1 MPTVFISH
9 SCKDN
14 EVPPAAPTAEQ
25 AARQARLVFARTLRD
40 RLHAKL
46 KQDVAFDVFLDVRGG
61 LNPGDIWQDGL
72 HSALRTCDAG
82 VVLLTPESLESGWV
96 LKEATILSWRVFL
109 RERVLLVPVVLGV
122 ADAALET
129 RGFGALGL
137 SQIQRVDVKGTD
149 DAAVDNA
156 VARIVDALTH
166 KIPPSGLSSATELSP
181 TETWILELAEQLQFV
196 TAGGLDVL
204 AVNRLK
210 KMCNALGIPAE
221 DRERFDKDPLVKLA
235 SHVLMAEYGQI
246 LAFLNAAGRP
256 PQAQREELKVRV
268 EALWVDPTPASRVA
282 AGTAK
287 VIALDATEA
296 RFAAE
301 YVTRAYCNQ
310 LEPDRIIMAT
320 EKTDGTHA
328 GTIAAVVDS
337 VGRFFPIRNAAAM
350 TKEVDEHGPL
360 FVILGPGSVRSS
372 VLDELTRDYPQITWV
387 AAAGTTPQARLG
399 DWWDKVGVLQPP
411 LQPTREDEA
420 RFFRNRLQAYVTG
433 HA

>member
-14 EVPPAAPTAEQ
+14 EVPPAAPTPEQ
-25 AARQARLVFARTLRD
+25 AARQARLVFARTLRG
-40 RLHAKL
+40 RLHAAL
-46 KQDVAFDVFLDVRGG
+46 QPDFEVFLDVRGG

-109 RERVLLVPVVLGV
+109 RERILLVPVVLNV

-129 RGFGALGL
+129 RGFSALGL

-149 DAAVDNA
+149 DAAVTDA
-156 VARIVDALTH
+156 VARIVGALKD
-166 KIPPSGLSSATELSP
+166 KIPPPALSSAAELPP

-196 TAGGLDVL
+196 TAGGLDAL

-210 KMCNALGIPAE
+210 KMCSALGIPPE
-221 DRERFDKDPLVKLA
+221 DRDRFDKDPLVKLA

-246 LAFLNAAGRP
+246 LAFLNAAGKP

-268 EALWVDPTPASRVA
+268 SALWVDPTPASRLA

-296 RFAAE
+296 KSAYE
-301 YVTRAYCNQ
+301 YVVRAYCNQ
-310 LEPDRIIMAT
+310 LEPDRIIMPT
-320 EKTDGTHA
+320 DVTDGTDTA
-328 GTIAAVVDS
+328 TIATI
-337 VGRFFPIRNAAAM
+337 VGTVGKFFPITNAAAL
-350 TKEVDEHGPL
+350 TKEVDDHGPL
-360 FVILGPGSVRSS
+360 FVILGPGSVRPS
-372 VLDELTRDYPQITWV
+372 VLDALTRDYPQLTWV
-387 AAAGTTPQARLG
+387 AAAGTSPQARLG
-399 DWWDKVGVLQPP
+399 DWWTKVGVLQPP
-411 LQPTREDEA
+411 LQPGREAEA
-420 RFFRNRLQAYVTG
+420 DLFRNRLQAYVTG